1 MAKSLKSAETS
12 NEVTNNSTTQNE
24 VEIPNTSI
32 EVETPNVPETNVPE
46 TKAPNG
52 HKVLMEKLAMF
63 RRLSKQFNPT
73 LKRIATVQRS
83 LALVIDQELLVDEK
97 EKLQEIQQYFTN
109 LEQTIIDKMPEELR
123 NLE

>member
-24 VEIPNTSI
+24 VEIPETSI
-32 EVETPNVPETNVPE
+32 EVETPNVPETIVSE

-52 HKVLMEKLAMF
+52 HKALMEKLAMY

-97 EKLQEIQQYFTN
+97 SKLQEIQEYFTN
-109 LEQTIIDKMPEELR
+109 LEQSIFEKMPEELR
-123 NLE
+123 NLD